1 MLVPAMVAANYIA
14 NDRPAPAVAPPVRV
28 WGRRLARMSTSVS
41 IAGFACRICR
51 RALRR
56 YRPDD
61 ESGS

>member
-1 MLVPAMVAANYIA
+1 MHLVRFWHINRRAVAAQLF
-14 NDRPAPAVAPPVRV
+14 DMV
-28 WGRRLARMSTSVS
+28 ARMSTSVS